1 MQALVGVASEFDTDG
16 VDVLFLNR
24 ALRLRILAGQ
34 SVRRELT
41 DRGIIPDGSSTPLG
55 QKVRQEM
62 LDRHENQLCPQVPHD
77 THHIR
82 EEGSQAYCG
91 NCEQPTLKKWGCP
104 FEPPEKYLREN
115 SVRREDY
122 VDGSRTVFC
131 TGGSGFK
138 KIEDLLRTPGP
149 GALKPLNLVAL
160 TDGAASDKDLLNRTL
175 RQYPHFCHVS
185 PHLQACS
192 HLLQRARGCGCA
204 LVLRV

>member
-1 MQALVGVASEFDTDG
+1 MGVASEFDADG

-24 ALRLRILAGQ
+24 AQRLRILAGQ
-34 SVRRELT
+34 PVRTELT
-41 DRGIIPDGSSTPLG
+41 SRGIIPDGSSTPLG
-55 QKVRQEM
+55 QKVRQVI
-62 LDRHENQLCPQVPHD
+62 LDGFENQLCPQVPHD

-104 FEPPEKYLREN
+104 FEPPRDYP
-115 SVRREDY
+115 RREAY
-122 VDGSRTVFC
+122 ADGSRTVFC

-149 GALKPLNLVAL
+149 GALKPLNLVVL
-160 TDGAASDKDLLNRTL
+160 TDGEASDKDLLNRTL

-185 PHLQACS
+185 RHLQACS